1 MGEKIAEWIEKLA
14 TGKKARMFWAMVIVL
29 LVILIISF
37 PFIDSTFLFYNRVET
52 RIDNL
57 EKLVSISGMS
67 VSDNPALNAEYQ
79 DILNDMES
87 ARNNSAIAFTFDVQ
101 TRTDTIIKFLSGAV
115 IGVIIIFA
123 GFFNKNPNGR
133 ITLRFFITNNL
144 PIALVGAIL
153 AIVLGY
159 LSTFIPTLGSPL
171 VNAIGNPIVQFIF
184 LDLLLSSPKKTQ
196 GP

>member
-37 PFIDSTFLFYNRVET
+37 PFIDATFLFYNRVET

-133 ITLRFFITNNL
+133 ITFRFFITNNL

-159 LSTFIPTLGSPL
+159 LSTFIPTLGSPW
-171 VNAIGNPIVQFIF
+171 VNAIANPIVQFIF

-196 GP
+196 GH